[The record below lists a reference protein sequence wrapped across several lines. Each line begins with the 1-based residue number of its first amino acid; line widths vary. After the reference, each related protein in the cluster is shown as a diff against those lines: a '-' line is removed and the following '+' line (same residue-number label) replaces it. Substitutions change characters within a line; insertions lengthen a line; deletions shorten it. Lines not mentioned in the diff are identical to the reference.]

1 MRRIRKMAEE
11 IIRFG
16 AGGVP
21 YKPTTPP
28 EVPEVVEVVEAPVV
42 SVEITEKE
50 CLGDIPRRKKKNEN
64 V

>member
-1 MRRIRKMAEE
+1 MRRMKKMAEE

-28 EVPEVVEVVEAPVV
+28 EVPEVEVVEAPAVT
-42 SVEITEKE
+42 VEVTEKE
-50 CLGDIPRRKKKNEN
+50 GLGDIPKRKKKNEN

>member
-1 MRRIRKMAEE
+1 MKKMAEE

-21 YKPTTPP
+21 YKPITPP
-28 EVPEVVEVVEAPVV
+28 EVPEVEVVEAPVV
-42 SVEITEKE
+42 TVAVTEKE
-50 CLGDIPRRKKKNEN
+50 GLGDIPRRKKKNEN

>member
-1 MRRIRKMAEE
+1 MAEE

-28 EVPEVVEVVEAPVV
+28 PIPEPEVEETPAVVVEVVE
-42 SVEITEKE
+42 KE
-50 CLGDIPRRKKKNEN
+50 ALGDIPRGRKKKNEN
-64 V
+64 I

>member
-1 MRRIRKMAEE
+1 MAEE

-21 YKPTTPP
+21 YKPATPP
-28 EVPEVVEVVEAPVV
+28 ETPEVEVVEAPVV
-42 SVEITEKE
+42 SVEVTEKE
-50 CLGDIPRRKKKNEN
+50 GLGDIPKGRKKKYEN

>member
-1 MRRIRKMAEE
+1 MRRMKKMAEE

-21 YKPTTPP
+21 YKPITPP
-28 EVPEVVEVVEAPVV
+28 EVPEVEVVEAPAVT
-42 SVEITEKE
+42 VEVTEKE
-50 CLGDIPRRKKKNEN
+50 GLGDIPKRKKKNEN

>member
-1 MRRIRKMAEE
+1 MAEE

-28 EVPEVVEVVEAPVV
+28 PIPEPEVEETPAVVVEVVE
-42 SVEITEKE
+42 KE
-50 CLGDIPRRKKKNEN
+50 ALGDIPKMKKKDEN
-64 V
+64 A

>member
-1 MRRIRKMAEE
+1 MAEE

-21 YKPTTPP
+21 YKPATLPETP
-28 EVPEVVEVVEAPVV
+28 EEEVVEAPAVTV
-42 SVEITEKE
+42 TVTEKE
-50 CLGDIPRRKKKNEN
+50 GLGDIPKGRKKKNEN